1 MSSDPVA
8 SSSSSLDASLDP
20 TLNANA
26 ATQPARASTPDD
38 SEPIPTLA
46 ALLLS
51 TAESLVSRSTSIAAP
66 PLAKSTS
73 SSSSSATF
81 TLASTPQSLLSHPT
95 ASAYLAS
102 LLSQPLSS
110 LQSLPT
116 HLSSLS
122 TSLDNDLS
130 SLAFARYSSFLL
142 SHSAAQ
148 SIATSFATLSD
159 SLSSLLDST
168 ADLEDAAS
176 AFQHRVHAVT
186 DKRERMSR
194 VRDRV
199 EEVDELLDAPDV
211 VDACVRAGYWSEA
224 IQVAARIEELHQR
237 MVAATASSPGQG
249 HGALKLLVRVR
260 DEVGQALL
268 SLRAR
273 VLESL
278 LQRSLKLPGAVRGI
292 GILRRIAE
300 RGLAGEEA
308 GEAGSEAAGKK
319 KELDEDALRV
329 VFLAAR
335 WRCLRTELE
344 SVEAQMAASGIQ
356 LGGKESAPPQMDSG
370 VSVEENDERTRWT
383 KRWIEVWREI
393 VGETVGMYTEV
404 FLSPSALSHAP
415 SATAPTI
422 DDFHVPSHTLD
433 PSAPL
438 HLFLSTALT
447 SLSSTLSSALPAL
460 TSPAS
465 LSSLLTQLSYCS
477 HSFARHGLDFREVL
491 DLRQRVELRIG
502 RITVA
507 EWELAGQKWEKEWR
521 DGWESSGA
529 ALSTI
534 AAKARRSGRTPIA
547 DWLVVPEG
555 LAAVLSTPLP
565 DPPSSLTAPSHQAW
579 HHQPSPALSLLP
591 PLARFLNAHAT
602 SLNSLRLLPPLSLY
616 PSLRAAQ
623 ARELDRATQVL
634 AAFTD
639 AWWTSFNAT
648 PLPRPTAVFPSSSH
662 DKAQGKRID
671 DELLTDE
678 EKQLVGERDDEKRLV
693 VAAIAW
699 FGRAVVPWC
708 EGALERGVYGELAGN
723 EGEGEGEGEGRAR
736 FGAAAGR
743 EDGVVGAARR
753 AERLLARIEGR
764 EWVDPDAGKVGDQ
777 SGDADRGRE
786 TNGEPAVAVGV
797 GVAELPVVLE
807 VPPVPPP
814 SASTTTNGDS
824 SLLDLSIPPVDAD
837 VDAPQS
843 TEDINNAPY
852 LVGEIAPPR
861 PAPADRASKVDE
873 GVLSREGEGQGKGEG
888 ERKGRTNGAEEEGEE
903 E

>member
-8 SSSSSLDASLDP
+8 SSSSTTLDP
-20 TLNANA
+20 M
-26 ATQPARASTPDD
+26 PDLTVPPRD
-38 SEPIPTLA
+38 HSEPIPTLS

-51 TAESLVSRSTSIAAP
+51 TAESLVSRSNAIAAP
-66 PLAKSTS
+66 PPAKSTS
-73 SSSSSATF
+73 ASSSTF
-81 TLASTPQSLLSHPT
+81 PLAGTPESLLSHPA
-95 ASAYLAS
+95 ASSYLAS

-148 SIATSFATLSD
+148 SISTSFATLSD

-199 EEVDELLDAPDV
+199 EEVEELLEAPDV

-224 IQVAARIEELHQR
+224 IQVASRIEELHQR
-237 MVAATASSPGQG
+237 MVAASAGQEP
-249 HGALKLLVRVR
+249 GALKLLVRVR

-292 GILRRIAE
+292 AILRRIAE
-300 RGLAGEEA
+300 RGLAGEDG
-308 GEAGSEAAGKK
+308 GEARSKAAGKK
-319 KELDEDALRV
+319 KELDEDALRI

-356 LGGKESAPPQMDSG
+356 LGGKESHLPQMDSG

-404 FLSPSALSHAP
+404 FLSSSALAHAP
-415 SATAPTI
+415 AATAAMI
-422 DDFHVPSHTLD
+422 DNFHVPSHALD
-433 PSAPL
+433 PCSPL

-447 SLSSTLSSALPAL
+447 SLSNTLSSALPAL
-460 TSPAS
+460 TSPSS

-507 EWELAGQKWEKEWR
+507 EWELAGRKWEKEWR

-555 LAAVLSTPLP
+555 LAALLSTPLP
-565 DPPSSLTAPSHQAW
+565 DPPSTLTAPSHQAW
-579 HHQPSPALSLLP
+579 HHQPPAALSLLP

-639 AWWTSFNAT
+639 AWLTSFNAT
-648 PLPRPTAVFPSSSH
+648 PLPRPTAVFPS
-662 DKAQGKRID
+662 QERGNGKGD
-671 DELLTDE
+671 DDQLLLTEE
-678 EKQLVGERDDEKRLV
+678 EKQLLRERDDEKRLV
-693 VAAIAW
+693 TAAIAW
-699 FGRAVVPWC
+699 FGRAIVPWC
-708 EGALERGVYGELAGN
+708 EGALERGVYGELAGSD
-723 EGEGEGEGEGRAR
+723 EGEGEGEGEGRATV
-736 FGAAAGR
+736 GAAVAAKSR
-743 EDGVVGAARR
+743 EDGVLGAARR

-764 EWVDPDAGKVGDQ
+764 EWVDPEVGARD
-777 SGDADRGRE
+777 GVE
-786 TNGEPAVAVGV
+786 PNGESAAG
-797 GVAELPVVLE
+797 AELPVVLE
-807 VPPVPPP
+807 VPPEPLDPPP
-814 SASTTTNGDS
+814 PASSTRTNGITSLDFSGPS
-824 SLLDLSIPPVDAD
+824 SIDVDTSQPPIEDAD
-837 VDAPQS
+837 M
-843 TEDINNAPY
+843 APY

-861 PAPADRASKVDE
+861 PASADRASKVVE
-873 GVLSREGEGQGKGEG
+873 GMLSREGGGQGEDEDEDEDEG
-888 ERKGRTNGAEEEGEE
+888 VNGAKEEETEEEGQ
-903 E
+903 